1 MTVSWTSVLE
11 NSMYINNKKDIIF
24 ILLLFAASEILSCR
38 SMSCYDEVEEGGILA
53 DHSASASFLAISFR
67 GQGDLWELIK
77 LNNIIFSLEHKIFRC
92 ECFYDS
98 LNILSLFGPLVNT

>member
-1 MTVSWTSVLE
+1 
-11 NSMYINNKKDIIF
+11 
-24 ILLLFAASEILSCR
+24 
-38 SMSCYDEVEEGGILA
+38 MSRYDEVEGGRGGGILA

-77 LNNIIFSLEHKIFRC
+77 LNNIIFSLDHKIFRC